1 LEKYQFPLLLLF
13 FVVVS
18 CVPLSKFLNNFCLR
32 ETSDAQTTSGWKPYG
47 TPLVSSISCD
57 DVITRGD
64 IQLLVHKMVSPIAR
78 TESLG
83 QSNISD
89 TNISIAASDQC
100 RDLSSGEAC
109 TDSSIS
115 NPQNKDDTNSE
126 AVTLLR
132 LRLQLVDE
140 SNACIDLSVG
150 EDKPIRLS
158 SSSTSILVY
167 VDWSQ
172 KLLCKYD
179 THYLEN
185 LPEVFNGPPKKKA
198 RIEPL
203 SLYTCLEA
211 FLCEEPLMPEDMWL
225 VSSSSTFLLSL
236 SSLLCACIC

>member
-1 LEKYQFPLLLLF
+1 M
-13 FVVVS
+13 
-18 CVPLSKFLNNFCLR
+18 PLSKFLNNFCLR

-236 SSLLCACIC
+236 SSLICCVLASVNDGFLINWW

>member
-1 LEKYQFPLLLLF
+1 ML
-13 FVVVS
+13 
-18 CVPLSKFLNNFCLR
+18 
-32 ETSDAQTTSGWKPYG
+32 
-47 TPLVSSISCD
+47 
-57 DVITRGD
+57 
-64 IQLLVHKMVSPIAR
+64 SPIAR

-89 TNISIAASDQC
+89 TNMSIAVSDQC
-100 RDLSSGEAC
+100 RDISSGEAC

-126 AVTLLR
+126 AGILLR
-132 LRLQLVDE
+132 LPLQLVDE

-167 VDWSQ
+167 VDWSL
-172 KLLCKYD
+172 KLLDKYD

-185 LPEVFNGPPKKKA
+185 LTEVFNGPPNKKA
-198 RIEPL
+198 RTEPL

-211 FLCEEPLMPEDMWL
+211 FLREEPLVPEDMWL
-225 VSSSSTFLLSL
+225 VSSSSSFLLSL
-236 SSLLCACIC
+236 SSMCACIC